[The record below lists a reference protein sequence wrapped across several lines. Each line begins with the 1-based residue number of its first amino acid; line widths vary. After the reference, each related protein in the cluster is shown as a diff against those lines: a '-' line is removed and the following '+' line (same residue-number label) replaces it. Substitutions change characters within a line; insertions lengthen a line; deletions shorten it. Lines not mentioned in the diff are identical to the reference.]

1 MWALCVIYCVIT
13 CILYVCEYMVHSVCV
28 WVSMLSVCVSS
39 MLLVS
44 TLKTI
49 TSCTCGKTFSCPDL
63 HQLQTP
69 TPNLSANLSAHVGV
83 WWTVLLLCSID
94 DSHRPPVLAHSWLLS
109 QLYAPFLA
117 PALGGRCGVL
127 LGLVR
132 VNESVPHHLIYS
144 QMN

>member
-1 MWALCVIYCVIT
+1 MSVHVFCMFVNTWSIVFVYVF
-13 CILYVCEYMVHSVCV
+13 IL
-28 WVSMLSVCVSS
+28 WVSMLSICVSS

>member
-1 MWALCVIYCVIT
+1 MSVHVFCMFVNTWSIVFVYVF
-13 CILYVCEYMVHSVCV
+13 IL
-28 WVSMLSVCVSS
+28 WVSMLSICVSS

-144 QMN
+144 QMS